1 MKGKTDILT
10 TVLRFG
16 KLNYSAER
24 ICILLM
30 LDRKQKAE
38 FMDLFNNPD
47 SEVRRTYDKGL
58 AMGEMKTDIYVNRE
72 AKNGNV
78 LAIIEQSKRAYYK
91 EMNEL
96 KDKLF
101 P

>member
-1 MKGKTDILT
+1 MKGKTDILI

-30 LDRKQKAE
+30 LDKEQQVK
-38 FMDLFNNPD
+38 FMELFNNPD
-47 SEVRRTYDKGL
+47 SEVRRTYEKGL
-58 AMGEMKTDIYVNRE
+58 AMGEMKTDILLNNE

-96 KDKLF
+96 KNKLF